1 MSEPVQSILPTPITT
16 PHAPPTFITQP
27 ENRPLSMPM
36 PMPVHVQVPPASLQ
50 PLPLQVSMPSP
61 DSIGQRTTEGP
72 EQAMTGSDKTKRK
85 RKSSSRTEPETVQK
99 TKRSRRTATPG
110 RRSRAPSLPPYD
122 PNADPGDE
130 IDPTVVTMA
139 SLCDDT
145 GQGRVSAKAMEIL
158 SNHTTWKARNKEK
171 RARMRTLMELKKYG
185 REQEAEGESQ
195 GVASKDSE
203 TSVPQEEQNTAVA
216 LAGATN
222 GADKEGDFD
231 YTQGLNAGR
240 FNVQVRIG
248 PNGETIVDE
257 ESLVVD
263 RSEVENTQDYTHIVE
278 SDMTKFVNSASYS
291 KRFRGSRWSAEET
304 ERFFDALSQHGE
316 NYELI
321 AYILPGRD
329 RKSCK
334 NKFKVEDRKNPARIN
349 YCLNNRVPVDMQT
362 LSRMTGRDFSGP
374 VPEIRAPPRP
384 EVRIEETG
392 IIETES
398 SRGEASA
405 QKVVRK
411 RRGRNVQPEDGVVI
425 VGQVEFDS

>member
-1 MSEPVQSILPTPITT
+1 
-16 PHAPPTFITQP
+16 
-27 ENRPLSMPM
+27 
-36 PMPVHVQVPPASLQ
+36 
-50 PLPLQVSMPSP
+50 
-61 DSIGQRTTEGP
+61 
-72 EQAMTGSDKTKRK
+72 
-85 RKSSSRTEPETVQK
+85 
-99 TKRSRRTATPG
+99 
-110 RRSRAPSLPPYD
+110 
-122 PNADPGDE
+122 
-130 IDPTVVTMA
+130 MA

-158 SNHTTWKARNKEK
+158 SNHTTWKARNREK

-195 GVASKDSE
+195 GVAPKDSE
-203 TSVPQEEQNTAVA
+203 TSVPPQEQNT
-216 LAGATN
+216 AGATN

-278 SDMTKFVNSASYS
+278 SDMTKFVNSATYS

-398 SRGEASA
+398 SHGEASA